1 MDLKKQRLEREK
13 KFIIEN
19 YRTMKY
25 ADIARHLGISPGAVN
40 SRIAKLREAGV
51 IRKKNRAEN
60 KAPRRTQPVKI
71 TYKGNPNR
79 FEINKK
85 YKITHWS
92 ARKRNF
98 TGIYRGETKRVHI
111 FESDAEYKE
120 CFLKTDFMTGEY
132 KAEEIS

>member
-1 MDLKKQRLEREK
+1 MQTEFEK
-13 KFIIEN
+13 ENNYIIKN
-19 YRTMKY
+19 YRNMKY

-60 KAPRRTQPVKI
+60 KAPRRMQPVKI

-85 YKITHWS
+85 HKITHWS

-111 FESDAEYKE
+111 FESDAKYME

>member
-1 MDLKKQRLEREK
+1 MDLKKQRFEREQ

-40 SRIAKLREAGV
+40 SRIGRLREAGV
-51 IRKKNRAEN
+51 IRKKNRAEL
-60 KAPRRTQPVKI
+60 KAPRRMEPVNI

-79 FEINKK
+79 FERNKK
-85 YKITHWS
+85 YRIIHWS
-92 ARKRNF
+92 VHKRDF
-98 TGIYRGETKRVHI
+98 VGTYRGETKRVHI
-111 FESDAEYKE
+111 FESDAKYME

-132 KAEEIS
+132 KAEKIS